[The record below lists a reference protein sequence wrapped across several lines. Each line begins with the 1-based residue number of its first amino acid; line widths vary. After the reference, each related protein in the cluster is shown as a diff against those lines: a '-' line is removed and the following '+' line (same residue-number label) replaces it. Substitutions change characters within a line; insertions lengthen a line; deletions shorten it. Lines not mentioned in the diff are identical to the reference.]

1 MKKRVIKILWIM
13 DLLIYVLFSYAYRTD
28 GLEVQ
33 LAKKGSDLHRVYIDN
48 QVTYSNLYYNPIS
61 PTLLKIGLAGMIIT
75 ALIFAFYGTYISRR
89 WILKKYANK
98 TKGTDLKEN
107 DKNNKSMKANTPL
120 RKLLSN
126 VILVVIILFLYLFV
140 LHIIQRF
147 IYINFC
153 MLVGE

>member
-13 DLLIYVLFSYAYRTD
+13 DLLIYVLFSYVYRTD

-98 TKGTDLKEN
+98 TQEN

-126 VILVVIILFLYLFV
+126 VILVVIMLFLYLFV

>member
-1 MKKRVIKILWIM
+1 M
-13 DLLIYVLFSYAYRTD
+13 
-28 GLEVQ
+28 
-33 LAKKGSDLHRVYIDN
+33 
-48 QVTYSNLYYNPIS
+48 
-61 PTLLKIGLAGMIIT
+61 AGMIIT
-75 ALIFAFYGTYISRR
+75 PLIFAFYGTYISRR

>member
-13 DLLIYVLFSYAYRTD
+13 DLLIYVLFSYVYRTD

-75 ALIFAFYGTYISRR
+75 ALIFAFYATYISRR

-98 TKGTDLKEN
+98 TKEN

>member
-1 MKKRVIKILWIM
+1 M
-13 DLLIYVLFSYAYRTD
+13 DLLIYVLFSYVYRTD

-98 TKGTDLKEN
+98 TKEN

>member
-13 DLLIYVLFSYAYRTD
+13 DLLIYVLFSYVYRTD

-98 TKGTDLKEN
+98 TKEN

>member
-1 MKKRVIKILWIM
+1 MKKRIIKILWIM
-13 DLLIYVLFSYAYRTD
+13 DLLLYVLFSYIYQSD
-28 GLEVQ
+28 GLELQ
-33 LAKKGSDLHRVYIDN
+33 LAKKSSDLHRVYIDN

-61 PTLLKIGLAGMIIT
+61 PTLLRFGLAGMIIT
-75 ALIFAFYGTYISRR
+75 ALIFAFYGTHISRR

-98 TKGTDLKEN
+98 TKVTGLKED
-107 DKNNKSMKANTPL
+107 DKNNKSMDGNIPL

-126 VILVVIILFLYLFV
+126 VLLVVIILFLYLFV

>member
-1 MKKRVIKILWIM
+1 M
-13 DLLIYVLFSYAYRTD
+13 DS
-28 GLEVQ
+28 E
-33 LAKKGSDLHRVYIDN
+33 
-48 QVTYSNLYYNPIS
+48 
-61 PTLLKIGLAGMIIT
+61 
-75 ALIFAFYGTYISRR
+75 
-89 WILKKYANK
+89 KYANK

>member
-13 DLLIYVLFSYAYRTD
+13 DLLIYVLFSYVYRTD

-98 TKGTDLKEN
+98 TKEN

-126 VILVVIILFLYLFV
+126 VILVVVILFLYLFV